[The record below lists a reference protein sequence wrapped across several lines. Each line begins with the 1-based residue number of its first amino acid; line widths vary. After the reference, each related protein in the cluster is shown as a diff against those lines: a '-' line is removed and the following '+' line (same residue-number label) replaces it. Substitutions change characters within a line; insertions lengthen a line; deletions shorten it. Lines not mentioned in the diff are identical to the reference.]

1 MALSYN
7 TETFVNIQND
17 LKNQLGSGKLSM
29 DNAESYLKQ
38 KYNVTGLEYNNAA
51 TQAIEA
57 EKKYFEMKKEFEGSP
72 TSFLGIASSY
82 IPAHLREQEEST
94 FQSILNFPAKAVQ
107 AGVRSVKGLADL
119 GAMALPEEITKPVSE
134 VASDVDDALSGI
146 KPYEALKTTF
156 DPATTTAEEITGQ
169 VGALFTGGFGFANL
183 IGKAA
188 PALKAHKLT
197 TLGGAIPTIAGFTAA
212 DIIITDKNQNLANV
226 IIDAWPGSKDLFE
239 NLAINPD
246 DADSI
251 KLLKKGLEGL
261 GFGVL
266 AEGAIRA
273 IGFGYRALKGKNK
286 AIVEDDILTPPVDDS
301 GKITDVEVKELPDGS
316 YQQRVRIREPIKI
329 LNRVKKEK
337 DSKGVTGFLAR
348 WLTSRQGLGRQSHR
362 AREDLENALR
372 ASTKAAQLE
381 GKEFIKVLEKEYGT
395 SIDKIPKKEIELIN
409 DALGRVPALGEDAP
423 AEIIKILKK
432 PLSKR
437 TRKPKPPKPLKEGAK
452 PRKKPKKPPKISDEE
467 VLDNYT
473 ARILASARQR
483 KGDALNKIPEGLK
496 KEVIR
501 LRAII
506 DDNSDELI
514 QRGLGGSKGTSAAI
528 DNKVGLYLTTDYEIF
543 TNPQWLKRVKDVANA
558 TLKERDKMTDVEA
571 LQIIKGVTNFV
582 KKEYP
587 KKIASDPV
595 QVKNEVNNI
604 ISKFEGG
611 EEEFFKLLDEGVQTV
626 SQPSLGKII
635 TGRKYIPQEI
645 RALLKE
651 VDNPTSRVMSTMD
664 KQGRL
669 IAEHQFLQDIRD
681 IAIRDVGS
689 NLFRVGPKFKPSV
702 KEVDEGIEGVAQTV
716 DDTTT
721 FAGDLESIANNYIRT
736 LGPNANPLIGVFST
750 NSFKKKLAEGLEIA
764 SSTNS
769 FIKAM
774 HGLQA
779 ISSGAQTIASEA
791 THLIN
796 LSGNVVFT
804 FGNGNFMPW
813 RAKNIIQGLQKM
825 FTYSPDLNNLINKSG
840 TKLKIN
846 VNEYKELQERGLVNS
861 GVNQEYFFRSL
872 DDALTKPDKF
882 FNPTGKQGS
891 KIKKAPGQIYSGLAT
906 VYRAEDDIFKV
917 FNYYQE
923 LNKLRRAY
931 PRDGKFGNYSD
942 EMLKDMAADT
952 VKEILPMYP
961 RIPRTLKGLRSF
973 PVVGA
978 FPSFLVES
986 FRVTKNT
993 AKIGSTEFLKGFI
1006 TGNKQLMINGAERL
1020 AGFIGVSAL
1029 GSGYLISGNKK
1040 NSISETDNKVIDYFS
1055 PIYDRNSTRSY
1066 QTPLRINPKNGQ
1078 IETVFINVSR
1088 NNPSDAPAKFVKA
1101 LYQYADSGRLTSISQ
1116 VNEVV
1121 KKLTQVF
1128 DPLITESLALEP
1140 ILNIIRNNKQGRRL
1154 WKEGATADEILLAMG
1169 KELAD
1174 KNIPKTI
1181 IDIFRTQEASES
1193 HDALEKKNKGYP
1205 HLTAEERKNFSA
1217 ANRKGFPNRVAD
1229 KIKRFYGITQQTFN
1243 FNKALQV
1250 NVSNKMRLINSLDAQ
1265 LRGELSDYQSGIK
1278 ADMSN
1283 PENVKEITDKIDNY
1297 ILKNYRAQKQLAES
1311 LHEAKK
1317 LEYFDRKKNK
1327 VKIDD
1332 QRLRSILSSK
1342 GSYNEP
1348 ELIRSALVYRNG
1360 NRGEFRPSLFSSTTG
1375 KRAIKTLG
1383 IPKDV
1388 VHVIQN
1394 RLAQYARRATPLIP
1408 KETKE

>member
-7 TETFVNIQND
+7 TETFVNIQDD

-29 DNAESYLKQ
+29 DNADSYLRQ

-57 EKKYFEMKKEFEGSP
+57 EKKYFEMKEEFESSP
-72 TSFLGIASSY
+72 LSFIGIGSSY

-94 FQSILNFPAKAVQ
+94 FQSILNLPAKAVQ
-107 AGVRSVKGLADL
+107 SGVRGIGTGIVDIGE
-119 GAMALPEEITKPVSE
+119 MILPEAVTKPIAE
-134 VASDVDDALSGI
+134 VAGDVDDALSGI

-156 DPATTTAEEITGQ
+156 DPTTNKVEEVIGDL
-169 VGALFTGGFGFANL
+169 GAIFAGGSGVANL
-183 IGKAA
+183 ISKVA
-188 PALKAHKLT
+188 PALTARKIV
-197 TLGGAIPTIAGFTAA
+197 TLGGSIPSIAGFTAA
-212 DIIITDKNQNLANV
+212 EVVVTDKNQNFANA
-226 IIDAWPGSKDLFE
+226 IIDTWPGSKEYLE
-239 NLAINPD
+239 NLAINPND
-246 DADSI
+246 DDSI

-261 GFGVL
+261 GFGVISEL
-266 AEGAIRA
+266 AIKG
-273 IGFGYRALKGKNK
+273 IGVGYKALKGKNK
-286 AIVEDDILTPPVDDS
+286 AIVEDDILTPPVDNT
-301 GKITDVEVKELPDGS
+301 GKITDVKVEKLDDGS
-316 YQQRVRIREPIKI
+316 YQQRVRIREPIRI
-329 LNRVKKEK
+329 LNRVKKDK

-348 WLTSRQGLGRQSHR
+348 WLTSRQGLGRQSYR
-362 AREDLENALR
+362 ASSDLESAVR
-372 ASTKAAQLE
+372 SATKTAQLQ

-395 SIDKIPKKEIELIN
+395 SLAKIPVEDLQLVN
-409 DALGRVPALGEDAP
+409 DALGRVPALGVDASD
-423 AEIIKILKK
+423 EVLKVLKK
-432 PLSKR
+432 KPSKR
-437 TRKPKPPKPLKEGAK
+437 TKKLKPPKPLKEGAK
-452 PRKKPKKPPKISDEE
+452 PRKKSKKPPKISDEE
-467 VLDNYT
+467 ILDDYT
-473 ARILASARQR
+473 ARIIAAARQR
-483 KGDALNKIPEGLK
+483 QGDALNKIPEGLK
-496 KEVIR
+496 KEVER
-501 LRAII
+501 LRAIV
-506 DDNSDELI
+506 DDNSEELI
-514 QRGLGGSKGTSAAI
+514 ERGLSGSKTVAI
-528 DNKVGLYLTTDYEIF
+528 DNKAGLYLTTDYEIF
-543 TNPQWLKRVKDVANA
+543 TNPQWLKRVKEVANA
-558 TLKERDKMTDVEA
+558 TLKERKEMTDLEA
-571 LQIIKGVTNFV
+571 LDIIEGVTEFV
-582 KKEYP
+582 KKEYTS
-587 KKIASDPV
+587 IAGNPV
-595 QVKNEVNNI
+595 QVKNEVNKI

-626 SQPSLGKII
+626 NQPSLGKII

-651 VDNPTSRVMSTMD
+651 VDNPTSRVMSTLD
-664 KQGRL
+664 KQGKL

-681 IAIRDVGS
+681 IAVRDVGS
-689 NLFRVGPKFKPSV
+689 DLFRVGPKFKPSPREMKADV
-702 KEVDEGIEGVAQTV
+702 EGVTQTL
-716 DDTTT
+716 DDTKT

-750 NSFKKKLAEGLEIA
+750 NSFKKKLSEGLEVA
-764 SSTNS
+764 SPNVS
-769 FIKAM
+769 FLKAM

-779 ISSGAQTIASEA
+779 LSSGAQTIASEA

-813 RAKNIIQGLQKM
+813 RAKNILEGLKKM
-825 FTYSPDLNNLINKSG
+825 STYSPDLNNLINKSG

-846 VNEYKELQERGLVNS
+846 IDEYRDLQERGLVNS

-923 LNKLRRAY
+923 LYKLRRAY

-942 EMLKDMAADT
+942 DMLKDMATDT
-952 VKEILPMYP
+952 VKDILPMYP
-961 RIPRTLKGLRSF
+961 KIPRALKGMRSF

-986 FRVTKNT
+986 FRITKNT
-993 AKIGSTEFLKGFI
+993 AKIGSREFLRGLI
-1006 TGNKQLMINGAERL
+1006 TGNKQLMINGSERL
-1020 AGFIGVSAL
+1020 AGFIGTSAL
-1029 GSGYLISGNKK
+1029 GAGYLISGNKK
-1040 NSISETDNKVIDYFS
+1040 NDISETDNKVIDYFS
-1055 PIYDRNSTRSY
+1055 PMYDRNSTRSY

-1088 NNPSDAPAKFVKA
+1088 NNPNDAPAKFVKA

-1116 VNEVV
+1116 INEVV
-1121 KKLTQVF
+1121 KKLVQVF

-1140 ILNIIRNNKQGRRL
+1140 ILNIIRNNKQGRRI
-1154 WKEGATADEILLAMG
+1154 WKEGADPDEIMLAIG
-1169 KELAD
+1169 KELTD

-1181 IDIFRTQEASES
+1181 IDIIRTQEASDS
-1193 HDALEKKNKGYP
+1193 HDAQEKENKGYP
-1205 HLTAEERKNFSA
+1205 NLTADERKNFSA
-1217 ANRKGFPNRVAD
+1217 ANRKGFPNRLED
-1229 KIKRFYGITQQTFN
+1229 RIKRFYGITQQTFN

-1278 ADMSN
+1278 ADMSI
-1283 PENVKEITDKIDNY
+1283 PENVKELADKVDNY

-1327 VKIDD
+1327 IKIDD
-1332 QRLRSILSSK
+1332 QRLRSILSSE

-1375 KRAIKTLG
+1375 KRAMKTLG
-1383 IPKDV
+1383 IPKAV
-1388 VHVIQN
+1388 VQFIQN
-1394 RLAQYARRATPLIP
+1394 RLAQYARRATPLISREP
-1408 KETKE
+1408 KE

>member
-7 TETFVNIQND
+7 TETFVNIQDD

-29 DNAESYLKQ
+29 DNADSYLRQ

-57 EKKYFEMKKEFEGSP
+57 EKKYFEMKEEFESSP
-72 TSFLGIASSY
+72 LSFIGIGSSY

-94 FQSILNFPAKAVQ
+94 FQSILNLPAKAVQ
-107 AGVRSVKGLADL
+107 SGVRGIGTGIVDIGE
-119 GAMALPEEITKPVSE
+119 MILPEAVTKPIAE
-134 VASDVDDALSGI
+134 VAGDVDDALSGI

-156 DPATTTAEEITGQ
+156 DPTTNKVEEVIGDL
-169 VGALFTGGFGFANL
+169 GAIFAGGSGVANL
-183 IGKAA
+183 ISKAA
-188 PALKAHKLT
+188 PALTARKIV
-197 TLGGAIPTIAGFTAA
+197 TLGGSIPSIAGFTAA
-212 DIIITDKNQNLANV
+212 EVVVTDKNQNFANA
-226 IIDAWPGSKDLFE
+226 IIDTWPGSKEYLE
-239 NLAINPD
+239 NLAINPND
-246 DADSI
+246 DDSI

-261 GFGVL
+261 GFGVISEL
-266 AEGAIRA
+266 AIKG
-273 IGFGYRALKGKNK
+273 IGVGYKALKGKNK
-286 AIVEDDILTPPVDDS
+286 AIVEDDILTPPVDNT
-301 GKITDVEVKELPDGS
+301 GKITDVKVEKLDDGS
-316 YQQRVRIREPIKI
+316 YQQRVRIREPIRI
-329 LNRVKKEK
+329 LNRVKKDK

-348 WLTSRQGLGRQSHR
+348 WLTSRQGLGRQSYR
-362 AREDLENALR
+362 ASSDLESAVR
-372 ASTKAAQLE
+372 SATKTAQLQ

-395 SIDKIPKKEIELIN
+395 SLAKIPVEDLQLVN
-409 DALGRVPALGEDAP
+409 DALGRVPALGVDASD
-423 AEIIKILKK
+423 EVLKVLKK
-432 PLSKR
+432 KPSKR
-437 TRKPKPPKPLKEGAK
+437 TKKLKPPKPLKEGAK
-452 PRKKPKKPPKISDEE
+452 PRKKSKKPPKISDEE
-467 VLDNYT
+467 ILDDYT
-473 ARILASARQR
+473 ARIIAAARQR
-483 KGDALNKIPEGLK
+483 QGDALNKIPEGLK
-496 KEVIR
+496 KEVER
-501 LRAII
+501 LRAIV
-506 DDNSDELI
+506 DDNSEELI
-514 QRGLGGSKGTSAAI
+514 ERGLSGSKTVAI
-528 DNKVGLYLTTDYEIF
+528 DNKAGLYLTTDYEIF
-543 TNPQWLKRVKDVANA
+543 TNPQWLKRVKEVANA
-558 TLKERDKMTDVEA
+558 TLKERKEMTDLEA
-571 LQIIKGVTNFV
+571 LDIIEGVTEFV
-582 KKEYP
+582 KKEYTS
-587 KKIASDPV
+587 IAGNPV
-595 QVKNEVNNI
+595 QVKNEVNKI

-626 SQPSLGKII
+626 NQPSLGKII

-651 VDNPTSRVMSTMD
+651 VDNPTSRVMSTLD
-664 KQGRL
+664 KQGKL

-681 IAIRDVGS
+681 IAVRDVGS
-689 NLFRVGPKFKPSV
+689 DLFRVGPKFKPSPREMKADV
-702 KEVDEGIEGVAQTV
+702 EGVTQTL
-716 DDTTT
+716 DDTKT

-750 NSFKKKLAEGLEIA
+750 NSFKKKLSEGLEVA
-764 SSTNS
+764 SPNVS
-769 FIKAM
+769 FLKAM

-779 ISSGAQTIASEA
+779 LSSGAQTIASEA

-813 RAKNIIQGLQKM
+813 RAKNILEGLKKM
-825 FTYSPDLNNLINKSG
+825 STYSPDLNNLINKSG

-846 VNEYKELQERGLVNS
+846 IDEYRDLQERGLVNS

-923 LNKLRRAY
+923 LYKLRRAY

-942 EMLKDMAADT
+942 DMLKDMATDT
-952 VKEILPMYP
+952 VKDILPMYP
-961 RIPRTLKGLRSF
+961 KIPRALKGMRSF

-986 FRVTKNT
+986 FRITKNT
-993 AKIGSTEFLKGFI
+993 AKIGSREFLRGLI
-1006 TGNKQLMINGAERL
+1006 TGNKQLMINGSERL
-1020 AGFIGVSAL
+1020 AGFIGTSAL
-1029 GSGYLISGNKK
+1029 GAGYLISGNKK
-1040 NSISETDNKVIDYFS
+1040 NDISETDNKVVDYFS
-1055 PIYDRNSTRSY
+1055 PMYDRNSTRSY

-1088 NNPSDAPAKFVKA
+1088 NNPNDAPAKFVKA

-1116 VNEVV
+1116 INEVV
-1121 KKLTQVF
+1121 KKLVQVF

-1140 ILNIIRNNKQGRRL
+1140 ILNIIRNNKQGRRI
-1154 WKEGATADEILLAMG
+1154 WKEGADPDEIMLAIG
-1169 KELAD
+1169 KELTD

-1181 IDIFRTQEASES
+1181 IDIIRTQEASDS
-1193 HDALEKKNKGYP
+1193 HDAQEKENKGYP
-1205 HLTAEERKNFSA
+1205 NLTADERKNFSA
-1217 ANRKGFPNRVAD
+1217 ANRKGFPNRLED
-1229 KIKRFYGITQQTFN
+1229 RIKRFYGITQQTFN

-1278 ADMSN
+1278 ADMSI
-1283 PENVKEITDKIDNY
+1283 PENVKELADKVDNY

-1332 QRLRSILSSK
+1332 QRLRSILSSE

-1375 KRAIKTLG
+1375 KRAMKTLG
-1383 IPKDV
+1383 IPKAV
-1388 VHVIQN
+1388 VQFIQN
-1394 RLAQYARRATPLIP
+1394 RLAQYARRATPLISREP
-1408 KETKE
+1408 KE

>member
-7 TETFVNIQND
+7 TETFVNIQDD

-29 DNAESYLKQ
+29 DNADSYLRQ

-57 EKKYFEMKKEFEGSP
+57 EKKYFEMKEEFEGSP

-94 FQSILNFPAKAVQ
+94 FQSILNLPAKAVQ
-107 AGVRSVKGLADL
+107 SGVRTVKGLADI
-119 GAMALPEEITKPVSE
+119 GEMILPEAVTKPIAE
-134 VASDVDDALSGI
+134 VAGDVDDALSGI

-156 DPATTTAEEITGQ
+156 DPATNKVEEVIGDL
-169 VGALFTGGFGFANL
+169 GAIFAGGSGVANL
-183 IGKAA
+183 ISKAA
-188 PALKAHKLT
+188 PALTARKIV
-197 TLGGAIPTIAGFTAA
+197 TLGGSIPSIAGFTAA
-212 DIIITDKNQNLANV
+212 EVVVTDKNQNFANA
-226 IIDAWPGSKDLFE
+226 IIDTWPGSKEYLE

-246 DADSI
+246 DDDSI

-261 GFGVL
+261 GFGVISEL
-266 AEGAIRA
+266 AIKG
-273 IGFGYRALKGKNK
+273 IGVGYKALKGKNK
-286 AIVEDDILTPPVDDS
+286 AIVEDDILTPPVDNT
-301 GKITDVEVKELPDGS
+301 GKITDVKVEKLDDGS
-316 YQQRVRIREPIKI
+316 YQQRVRIREPIRI
-329 LNRVKKEK
+329 LNRVKKDK

-348 WLTSRQGLGRQSHR
+348 WLTSRQGLGRQSYR
-362 AREDLENALR
+362 ASSDLESAVR
-372 ASTKAAQLE
+372 SATKTAQLQ

-395 SIDKIPKKEIELIN
+395 SLDKIPVEDLELVN
-409 DALGRVPALGEDAP
+409 DALGRVPALGVDASD
-423 AEIIKILKK
+423 EVLKVLKK
-432 PLSKR
+432 KPSER
-437 TRKPKPPKPLKEGAK
+437 TKKLKPPKPLKEGAK
-452 PRKKPKKPPKISDEE
+452 PRKKSKKPPKISDEE
-467 VLDNYT
+467 ILDDYT
-473 ARILASARQR
+473 ARIIAAARQR
-483 KGDALNKIPEGLK
+483 QGDALNKIPEGLK
-496 KEVIR
+496 KEVER
-501 LRAII
+501 LRAIV
-506 DDNSDELI
+506 DDNSEELI
-514 QRGLGGSKGTSAAI
+514 ERGLSGSKTVAI
-528 DNKVGLYLTTDYEIF
+528 DNKAGLYLTTDYEIF
-543 TNPQWLKRVKDVANA
+543 TNPQWLKRVKEVANA
-558 TLKERDKMTDVEA
+558 TLKERKEMTDLEA
-571 LQIIKGVTNFV
+571 LDIIEGVTEFV
-582 KKEYP
+582 KKEYTSL
-587 KKIASDPV
+587 AGNPV
-595 QVKNEVNNI
+595 QIKNEVNKI

-626 SQPSLGKII
+626 NQPSLGKII

-651 VDNPTSRVMSTMD
+651 VDNPTSRVMSTLD
-664 KQGRL
+664 KQGKL

-681 IAIRDVGS
+681 IAVRDVGS
-689 NLFRVGPKFKPSV
+689 DLFRVGPKFKPSPREMKADV
-702 KEVDEGIEGVAQTV
+702 EGVTQTL

-750 NSFKKKLAEGLEIA
+750 NSFKKKLSEGLEVA
-764 SSTNS
+764 SPNNS
-769 FIKAM
+769 FLKAM

-779 ISSGAQTIASEA
+779 LSSGAQTIASEA

-813 RAKNIIQGLQKM
+813 RAKNILEGLKKM
-825 FTYSPDLNNLINKSG
+825 STYSPDLNNLINKSG

-846 VNEYKELQERGLVNS
+846 IDEYRDLQERGLVNS

-923 LNKLRRAY
+923 LYKLRRAY

-942 EMLKDMAADT
+942 DMLKDMATDT
-952 VKEILPMYP
+952 VKDILPMYP
-961 RIPRTLKGLRSF
+961 KIPRALKGMRSF

-986 FRVTKNT
+986 FRITKNT
-993 AKIGSTEFLKGFI
+993 AKIGSREFLRGLI
-1006 TGNKQLMINGAERL
+1006 TGNKQLMINGSERL
-1020 AGFIGVSAL
+1020 AGFIGTSAL
-1029 GSGYLISGNKK
+1029 GAGYLISGNKK
-1040 NSISETDNKVIDYFS
+1040 NDISETDNKVVDYFS
-1055 PIYDRNSTRSY
+1055 PMYDRNSTRSY

-1088 NNPSDAPAKFVKA
+1088 NNPNDAPAKFVKA

-1116 VNEVV
+1116 INEVV
-1121 KKLTQVF
+1121 KKLVQVF

-1140 ILNIIRNNKQGRRL
+1140 ILNIIRNNKQGRRI
-1154 WKEGATADEILLAMG
+1154 WKEGADPDEIMLAIG
-1169 KELAD
+1169 KELTD

-1181 IDIFRTQEASES
+1181 IDIIRTQEASDS
-1193 HDALEKKNKGYP
+1193 HDAQEKENKGYP
-1205 HLTAEERKNFSA
+1205 NLTADERKNFSA
-1217 ANRKGFPNRVAD
+1217 ANRKGFPNRLED
-1229 KIKRFYGITQQTFN
+1229 RIKRFYGITQQTFN

-1278 ADMSN
+1278 ADMSI
-1283 PENVKEITDKIDNY
+1283 PENVKELADKVDNY

-1332 QRLRSILSSK
+1332 QRLRSILSSE

-1375 KRAIKTLG
+1375 KRAMKTLG
-1383 IPKDV
+1383 IPKAV
-1388 VHVIQN
+1388 VQVIQN
-1394 RLAQYARRATPLIP
+1394 RLAQYARRATPLISREP
-1408 KETKE
+1408 KE